1 LITLDFNLIIFKGGQ
16 FAHPYF
22 INYKMKNFTFLIILL
37 FSVFWGCSST
47 KETAK
52 DDSNKNTQEIYVFDD
67 VVNEDTLSTQKD
79 SLNSENII
87 SNEKFI
93 VQVGA
98 FSSMDKAEKFVKL
111 NQSQIDWKM
120 KITFSSSVNYYV
132 VQLPA
137 FSSRSEAE
145 KVRDQLWKTKIFND
159 AFILTK

>member
-1 LITLDFNLIIFKGGQ
+1 ML
-16 FAHPYF
+16 
-22 INYKMKNFTFLIILL
+22 
-37 FSVFWGCSST
+37 WGCSST
-47 KETAK
+47 TETAK
-52 DDSNKNTQEIYVFDD
+52 DDTNKNDQEIYVFDD

-79 SLNSENII
+79 SLISENIT
-87 SNEKFI
+87 SNEKFT

-111 NQSQIDWKM
+111 NQSLIDWKM
-120 KITFSSSVNYYV
+120 NITFSSSVNYYV

>member
-1 LITLDFNLIIFKGGQ
+1 
-16 FAHPYF
+16 
-22 INYKMKNFTFLIILL
+22 MKNFTFLIILI
-37 FSVFWGCSST
+37 FSMFWGCSST
-47 KETAK
+47 TETSKE
-52 DDSNKNTQEIYVFDD
+52 DSNKNAQEIYVFDD

-79 SLNSENII
+79 SLISENIT

-120 KITFSSSVNYYV
+120 NITFSSSVNYYV